1 MELRVLRYVVA
12 LAEEEHFGR
21 AAARA
26 HVAQSALS
34 HQVKQLERQLGVV
47 LFDRTTRR
55 VAITREGA
63 RFLDHA
69 RGIVAAADR
78 AVGDMAS
85 LAGGRAGAVS
95 VGFVGTATYDVL
107 PRVAQRVRAELP
119 DVELTLR
126 GELLTPAL
134 LDGVQGGELDLAL
147 VRPGH
152 GLHETLDLVH
162 LRTERLVA
170 VLPEAH
176 PLAGRARIRLAELAS
191 ETFVVH
197 PSTERS
203 SMHRHV
209 VEACREAGF
218 TPHPLVEVG
227 ETATVAVFVAAGTGV
242 ALVPEPVR
250 SLRLDGVS
258 YVDLVRAP
266 TVDLALASSP
276 TSTSPAVARVADL
289 IRRCVRSAPPRGASA
304 GPTSGRPD

>member
-12 LAEEEHFGR
+12 LAEEQHFGR

-78 AVGDMAS
+78 AAADMAS
-85 LAGGRAGAVS
+85 LAAGRAGAVS

-147 VRPGH
+147 VRPGPDP
-152 GLHETLDLVH
+152 HEVLDLVH

-191 ETFVVH
+191 ETFVIH

-209 VEACREAGF
+209 LAACRAAGF

-227 ETATVAVFVAAGTGV
+227 ETATVAVFVAAGIGV

-250 SLRLDGVS
+250 SLRLDGVA

-266 TVDLALASSP
+266 TVDLALATSP
-276 TSTSPAVARVADL
+276 TSTSPAVAGVADL
-289 IRRCVRSAPPRGASA
+289 VRRSV
-304 GPTSGRPD
+304 